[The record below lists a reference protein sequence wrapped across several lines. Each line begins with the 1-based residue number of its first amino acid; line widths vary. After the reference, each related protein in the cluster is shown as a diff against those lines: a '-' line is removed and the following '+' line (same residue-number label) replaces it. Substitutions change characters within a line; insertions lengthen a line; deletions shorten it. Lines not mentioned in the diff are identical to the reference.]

1 MKSVAALIAFCS
13 IAPQVV
19 AQPSTSQS
27 SPSSWQIDKVDY
39 YTEPTST
46 AGVERKKAA
55 VRFTNRQRIE
65 LPLDNTVV
73 IAVLRGSDQSEFLLA
88 QGTDCTE
95 CDESV
100 TVRLYQLTQS
110 GLVANDHRYYNA
122 GRELDFYEPQTKIQE
137 NRVFYGQCLAPST
150 SDVVVWFTQF
160 IGEDEKW
167 HHFNTIAT
175 LANDGVKVA
184 ELDAKKV
191 NLAAVL
197 TRVANA
203 QCHEISSTEWF
214 SEP

>member
-1 MKSVAALIAFCS
+1 MKSIFALIAFCCL
-13 IAPQVV
+13 APQVV
-19 AQPSTSQS
+19 AQAATSQAKA
-27 SPSSWQIDKVDY
+27 SWQIEKVDY
-39 YTEPTST
+39 FTEPTST

-88 QGTDCTE
+88 QGTNCTE

-110 GLVANDHRYYNA
+110 GLVANDHSYYNA
-122 GRELDFYEPQTKIQE
+122 GSELDFYEPQTKVQE
-137 NRVFYGQCLAPST
+137 SRVFYGQCLAAAT
-150 SDVVVWFTQF
+150 SDVVVWFTKF
-160 IGEDEKW
+160 IGEDDKW
-167 HHFNTIAT
+167 HDFNTIAT
-175 LANDGVKVA
+175 LANDGVKLE

-203 QCHEISSTEWF
+203 ECHEISGSEWF